1 MLNPNSKCLHTIRDR
16 IAADFYQNRIRVL
29 AEAGS
34 DEAEIQREAW
44 AKQDKICFDNFFT
57 DIADLFHLYE
67 EWGKSAEDNAKD
79 VQPIKDLLWNLRV
92 DFQCGYS
99 KLLKYACDLLIMK
112 DESGWTKREE

>member
-1 MLNPNSKCLHTIRDR
+1 MLNPNSPGLQTIRDK
-16 IAADFYQNRIRVL
+16 IAAGFYQNRVRVL

-34 DEAEIQREAW
+34 DDAEIQRESW
-44 AKQDKICFDNFFT
+44 AKQDKICFDNFFK

-67 EWGKSAEDNAKD
+67 DFSKSAEDNAKN

-92 DFQCGYS
+92 DFQCGYLT
-99 KLLKYACDLLIMK
+99 LLKYTCDLLIMK